1 MQQCIGVILRGDAAL
16 ILFDLHDKLQDMGHA
31 VVQNFLGKLPLLHR
45 LFAGGHIVWTGL
57 NQIHTRRQR
66 TFLVLSGCTPV
77 ADNGTVEVQF
87 PAQQIC
93 QQLFAIRGELS
104 VHSVV
109 GAHDTQ
115 DVTILDG
122 CLKPTGIQFHHNPF

>member
-31 VVQNFLGKLPLLHR
+31 VVQNFLGKPPLLHR

-66 TFLVLSGCTPV
+66 TFLVLSGCAPV
-77 ADNGTVEVQF
+77 ADNGAVEVQF

-104 VHSVV
+104 VHGVV